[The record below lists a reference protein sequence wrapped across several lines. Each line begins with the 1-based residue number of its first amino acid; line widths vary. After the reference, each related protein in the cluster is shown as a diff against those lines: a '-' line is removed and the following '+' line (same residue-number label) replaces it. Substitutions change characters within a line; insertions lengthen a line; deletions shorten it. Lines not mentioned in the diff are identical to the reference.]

1 MSKQLNAKFSCICGK
16 VTGQI
21 NTPSA
26 LRIVCHCSDCRGYY
40 QTLDR
45 RGGNRLAPL
54 TPWGG
59 VDLLQINPNELTF
72 DDEKVKDHLALAK
85 IKENYSGKASSM
97 PRIYAKCCDTPLYTH
112 GMSILFN
119 ANLLSEEDRESIPV
133 KFNIMGRFAQKPTDD
148 IIGKEKRPKISSS
161 IPFAWPFV
169 MMGRA
174 SKASKNKEPSP
185 WKFPDISEAEVI
197 DIASEEIKGD
207 KSGAKQSRK
216 NQTAPDIICG
226 GQSHA

>member
-1 MSKQLNAKFSCICGK
+1 
-16 VTGQI
+16 
-21 NTPSA
+21 
-26 LRIVCHCSDCRGYY
+26 
-40 QTLDR
+40 
-45 RGGNRLAPL
+45 
-54 TPWGG
+54 
-59 VDLLQINPNELTF
+59 
-72 DDEKVKDHLALAK
+72 
-85 IKENYSGKASSM
+85 M

-119 ANLLSEEDRESIPV
+119 ANLLSEEDREPIPV
-133 KFNIMGRFAQKPTDD
+133 KYNIMGRFAQKPTDD